1 MIQPPGECTN
11 SPPAGDPLKVHSGP
25 IFKGDLQFPRALPFL
40 SIPLLTS
47 SSKPLPFFILDID
60 GPTDMEP
67 PQMGTSALT
76 LEAGELNFSKVAQ
89 KRRKRRRLESLIFL
103 R

>member
-1 MIQPPGECTN
+1 MPE
-11 SPPAGDPLKVHSGP
+11 SLS
-25 IFKGDLQFPRALPFL
+25 LL

-47 SSKPLPFFILDID
+47 ASKPLRFFILDID